1 MQPANLPHA
10 RLQPR
15 YDSIEILDFV
25 DTQCI
30 GFVEPQDN
38 GVRIT
43 IAETNA
49 LVDEV
54 DGVMEATGGADA
66 VKRDRSMMAGLMAL
80 NEFAVRN
87 RRVLMAYHERRAR
100 KIEQIRWDYG
110 ATLPSGTKSRLGAG
124 ELDYF
129 RQYNRILAQYVRD
142 SGIDV
147 TVDSCAPV
155 GEPRIKVRALCDLTD
170 VVVGGIPKSYVK
182 GQSAVVFR
190 RDVEH
195 LVRQGKMAQEDVAS

>member
-1 MQPANLPHA
+1 M
-10 RLQPR
+10 
-15 YDSIEILDFV
+15 
-25 DTQCI
+25 
-30 GFVEPQDN
+30 
-38 GVRIT
+38 RIT

-54 DGVMEATGGADA
+54 DGVMEATGGAEA
-66 VKRDRSMMAGLMAL
+66 IKRDRSMLAGMVAL

-87 RRVLMAYHERRAR
+87 RRVLLAYHERRAR

-129 RQYNRILAQYVRD
+129 RQYNRILASYVRE

-147 TVDSCAPV
+147 TIDTCPPV
-155 GEPRIKVRALCDLTD
+155 GNPRIRVRALCDLTD
-170 VVVGGIPKSYVK
+170 VVIGGIPKSYVR

-195 LVRQGKMAQEDVAS
+195 LVRQGKMAQEDVSA